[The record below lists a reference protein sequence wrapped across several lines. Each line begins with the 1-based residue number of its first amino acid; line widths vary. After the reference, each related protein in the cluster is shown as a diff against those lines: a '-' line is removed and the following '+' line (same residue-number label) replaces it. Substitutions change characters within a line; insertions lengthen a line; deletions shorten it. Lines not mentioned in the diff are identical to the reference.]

1 MFKSLIVLTSV
12 LGLTACATQG
22 GALKQVDAGD
32 DWKCSASSILD
43 ARYDGGS
50 SANIHLAP
58 YSYGG
63 SYAVTKSADGK
74 TATGT
79 TANGTSF
86 TCVHS

>member
-1 MFKSLIVLTSV
+1 MFKNIIVLTCI
-12 LGLTACATQG
+12 LGLTACATSS
-22 GALKQVDAGD
+22 GASKQVDAGNG
-32 DWKCSASSILD
+32 WKCSANSILG
-43 ARYDGGS
+43 ARYDGGN

-63 SYAVTKSADGK
+63 NYVVTKSVDGK

-86 TCVHS
+86 TCVHN